1 MGRGGF
7 LGSSSRETGWPG
19 RLICAR
25 IPRAPHRGTLD
36 TPSARVPSHNSGH
49 VGRQLSRGTRPGTGW
64 QAGTAGADEA
74 VATREKSASRQFGD
88 GWRPLPS
95 CPTGGDAPGRE
106 RPPRHTARGDAT
118 EFWDQDW
125 NQKKFVGF
133 YGVGVGRESVWAL
146 GSSLRGLGMLEIWRG

>member
-49 VGRQLSRGTRPGTGW
+49 VGRQLSMGTRPELGSRRARRVRTRQWPPGKKARVVNLGTVGVHP
-64 QAGTAGADEA
+64 QAVRRGET
-74 VATREKSASRQFGD
+74 
-88 GWRPLPS
+88 L
-95 CPTGGDAPGRE
+95 PGRE
-106 RPPRHTARGDAT
+106 RPPRRTARGDAT